1 MPVPRRTGIASWA
14 EVDSKSLG
22 VDEILSLLAEGEMEV
37 LGLLPYSSN
46 YVFLARI
53 GDPEKAL
60 AIYKPTKGER
70 PLWDFPENTLAARE
84 VAAFVVSEAG
94 GWHFVPPTV
103 LRTDAPLGPGSIQ
116 LFIDHDPERHYFVL
130 ADERLDEFE
139 DFAAFDI
146 VVNNADRKGGHVLEA
161 RDGRLWAVDHGLTFN
176 VEPKLRTVIWE
187 LAGRPLGS
195 AVKDRLE
202 TLVAKLSDRDGLG
215 GRLAE
220 LLSEEE
226 AEATR
231 VRAEQLLKVGT
242 LPEPTSDHR
251 LPWPLV

>member
-1 MPVPRRTGIASWA
+1 MPAPPRTGIASWA

-22 VDEILSLLAEGEMEV
+22 VDEILFLLAEGEMEV

-53 GDPEKAL
+53 GGAENAL

-70 PLWDFPENTLAARE
+70 PLWDFPEKTLAARE
-84 VAAFVVSEAG
+84 VASFVVSEAG

-103 LRTDAPLGPGSIQ
+103 LREDGPLGPGSLQ

-130 ADERLDEFE
+130 AEERLDEFE

-146 VVNNADRKGGHVLEA
+146 VVNNADRKGGHVLED

-187 LAGRPLGS
+187 LAGRSLS
-195 AVKDRLE
+195 SNVRDRLE
-202 TLVAKLSDRDGLG
+202 SVVAKLSDRDGLG
-215 GRLAE
+215 GELAG

-231 VRAEQLLKVGT
+231 ERTQQLLKVGT
-242 LPEPTSDHR
+242 FPEPTSQHH